1 MKKLRSP
8 ALLLSLLMLLSL
20 CLPVSALAAPLTMYN
35 VWATWCPPC
44 REELPA
50 LGRIAREYAGRVEVI
65 GLQSNAIFSD
75 WSINQQA
82 LDEGNALFAQSNATY
97 PNRVPTPND
106 YWLLSRSE
114 YVPATYFVDG
124 NGKIVKEVVGGYDYD
139 GWVWV
144 INKLLEAPPSSGIP
158 GDADN
163 NWAVDLKDLTDLIDY
178 LVEELPLAS
187 LANADADDQPGVTPD
202 DALWLIRQL
211 AS

>member
-35 VWATWCPPC
+35 VWATWCGYC
-44 REELPA
+44 VEELPA
-50 LGRIAREYAGRVEVI
+50 LGRIAREYAGRIEVV
-65 GLQSNAIFSD
+65 GLQYDALND
-75 WSINQQA
+75 DGSINQEA
-82 LDEGNALFAQSNATY
+82 LNEGNALLAQSNANY
-97 PNRVPTPND
+97 SNRAPTPGD
-106 YWLLSRSE
+106 YWLLFRSDGL
-114 YVPATYFVDG
+114 PSSYFVDG
-124 NGKIVKEVVGGYDYD
+124 NGKIVEEVVGGYDYD

-163 NWAVDLKDLTDLIDY
+163 NGAVDLSDLIALIDY
-178 LVEELPLAS
+178 LVEEIPPAS